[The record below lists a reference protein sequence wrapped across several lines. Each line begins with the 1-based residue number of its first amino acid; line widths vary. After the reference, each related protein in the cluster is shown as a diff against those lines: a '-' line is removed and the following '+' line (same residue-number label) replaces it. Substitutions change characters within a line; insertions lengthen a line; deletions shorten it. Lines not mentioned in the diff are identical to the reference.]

1 MRMWI
6 RAGFTLMELL
16 IVMALLGLFLVLS
29 YFPTATARKKAHL
42 LAAESYV
49 RNVALALEAQRDPST
64 GALPTHLTDCLSG
77 FGQRPKAVTTC
88 TITYPSAL
96 DFVIEA
102 SLNGALL
109 KKEVYK
115 SSDGTLTSLP

>member
-1 MRMWI
+1 MMKT

-16 IVMALLGLFLVLS
+16 IVMVLLGLFLTLS
-29 YFPTATARKKAHL
+29 YFPTATARKKAN
-42 LAAESYV
+42 LAAGQSYV

-77 FGQRPKAVTTC
+77 FDQRPKTVTAC
-88 TITYPSAL
+88 TITYLNAL
-96 DFVIEA
+96 DYVIEA
-102 SLNGALL
+102 SLDGAAL
-109 KKEVYK
+109 KKVVYK